1 LAGFWTRFGPDASVS
16 SDSRTRGIIGDGQG
30 ADVEPETWPITKCLE
45 IEGRSN
51 SDEISCND
59 PKNVEVETSIMAT
72 LPKAPKPISLGRHSR
87 NCTVC
92 AHKDR
97 DEIEREFI
105 NWTAV
110 KVIAKIFGLKD
121 RTAIYRHA
129 RASGLFAKRQRNI
142 RAALEKIIEQAGD
155 VEVSSAAV
163 VAAVQAYAKI
173 NSQGE
178 WIERVE
184 RVSQNDLFERMT
196 RDELDVYAK
205 YGSLP
210 EWFKKAVGATG
221 SPGHKKENNEESKG

>member
-1 LAGFWTRFGPDASVS
+1 
-16 SDSRTRGIIGDGQG
+16 
-30 ADVEPETWPITKCLE
+30 
-45 IEGRSN
+45 
-51 SDEISCND
+51 
-59 PKNVEVETSIMAT
+59 
-72 LPKAPKPISLGRHSR
+72 
-87 NCTVC
+87 
-92 AHKDR
+92 
-97 DEIEREFI
+97 
-105 NWTAV
+105 
-110 KVIAKIFGLKD
+110 
-121 RTAIYRHA
+121 
-129 RASGLFAKRQRNI
+129 
-142 RAALEKIIEQAGD
+142 